1 MVADTL
7 PSAIR
12 GTPDRPW
19 LPTPIR
25 ELPRSRARLTS
36 TEAALTPSS
45 DTRVDLDAALAHG
58 VARAPNACSDGAAK
72 SWCCRNEFAER
83 G

>member
-1 MVADTL
+1 MDALRTTVADTL

-25 ELPRSRARLTS
+25 ELPRSRAWFDQHRCS
-36 TEAALTPSS
+36 VEAVER
-45 DTRVDLDAALAHG
+45 DRVDMDAALAHG
-58 VARAPNACSDGAAK
+58 VT
-72 SWCCRNEFAER
+72 
-83 G
+83 